1 MAKIKT
7 FNINSRDKLDD
18 LMQKLS
24 EKNKGVYTITTCFE
38 SVYVKHH
45 KYQSNISSTDIDDAP
60 IFYKGYWQNGK
71 FYEFKTKF
79 IERKNK
85 QNINF
90 KRKKRAVFGGG

>member
-24 EKNKGVYTITTCFE
+24 EKNKGVYTITT
-38 SVYVKHH
+38 
-45 KYQSNISSTDIDDAP
+45 